1 VRYASVEML
10 TVGIVGL
17 PNAGKSTLFNALTR
31 ARQAQV
37 ASYPFCT
44 IDPNVAV
51 IEVPDPR
58 LDALA
63 PIFGSSRRVPA
74 AIEFFDIAGLVRGAS
89 RGEGLGNRFLGQI
102 REVDAIV
109 EVVRGFERGE
119 VAHVD
124 GSVDPLRD
132 IDTVDTELMLADLE
146 TVARRR
152 EKVERQRRAGDKS
165 VDPELKL
172 LERLAEGLD
181 RGVPARQLHGDAH
194 SRTQA
199 RHLFL
204 LTDKPMVYAV
214 NLAEEELGEAPRFA
228 DPVRRHTGAE
238 TEQVVALSA
247 ELEAGLTELEEE
259 EAREYLEAVGIEERG
274 TDALI
279 RAAFETLALITF
291 FTGNEKEVRARPVPR
306 RLTAYEAAADVH
318 ADIQRGFI
326 GAEVI
331 PAAQLIAEG
340 SLHGAKEQ
348 GRIRLEGRDY
358 PVQDG
363 DVIQF
368 RFHV

>member
-1 VRYASVEML
+1 ML

-51 IEVPDPR
+51 VEVPDER

-63 PIFGSSRRVPA
+63 PIFEAPRRVPA

-89 RGEGLGNRFLGQI
+89 RGEGLGNRFLGTI

-124 GSVDPLRD
+124 GAVDPLRD
-132 IDTVDTELMLADLE
+132 VDTVDTELVLADLE
-146 TVARRR
+146 AVVRRR
-152 EKVERQRRAGDKS
+152 EKVERQRGAGDKT
-165 VDPELKL
+165 VEPELRL
-172 LERLAEGLD
+172 LERLAAGLD
-181 RGVPARQLHGDAH
+181 QGLPARRIHAGAEDR
-194 SRTQA
+194 SRA
-199 RHLFL
+199 RPLFL
-204 LTDKPMVYAV
+204 LTDKPMLYALNV
-214 NLAEEELGEAPRFA
+214 AENDLAGAGPSLRVLAEHTKAAP
-228 DPVRRHTGAE
+228 D
-238 TEQVVALSA
+238 QVLALSA
-247 ELEAGLTELEEE
+247 ELEAELSELDDAD
-259 EAREYLEAVGIEERG
+259 AREYLEALGVAERG

-279 RAAFETLALITF
+279 RKAFSTLGLITY
-291 FTGNEKEVRARPVPR
+291 FTGNHKEARARPVP
-306 RLTAYEAAADVH
+306 LGTSAHEAAGDVH

-331 PAAQLIAEG
+331 PAEQLIAEG
-340 SLHGAKEQ
+340 SLHAAREH

-358 PVQDG
+358 RVQDG